1 MRALCALC
9 ALCCA
14 LSVQFQ
20 ASAAPA
26 HLARPA
32 RARTLAQVAN
42 LKTDVHFEPSGPGD
56 RLALAAITAVRAL
69 FDGITGYKPE
79 LGRNSVATY
88 LTRCIFLETVA
99 GVPGFAGAMIRH
111 FESLRLMRRDNGW
124 IHTLIGEAE
133 NERMHLLTFLSLK
146 KPSMPMRVAVLGVQI
161 IFFNAFFFT
170 YLFAPSTC
178 HRFVGFLEEEA
189 VRTYTHS
196 AYLRNP
202 SWEEAQTSCLRG
214 CAPRRHLVPARP
226 P

>member
-146 KPSMPMRVAVLGVQI
+146 KPSMPMRVAVLGVQG

-170 YLFAPSTC
+170 GGGQP
-178 HRFVGFLEEEA
+178 EE
-189 VRTYTHS
+189 H
-196 AYLRNP
+196 
-202 SWEEAQTSCLRG
+202 
-214 CAPRRHLVPARP
+214 RRHADCGRWSSRRCGSHSPNHAF
-226 P
+226 